1 MAYTTTKPERNKRF
15 IAAIATARERATA
28 INNTSINALVD
39 AIASAQATPFDA
51 DAIDPDITQFAI
63 LHCHKSGR
71 PLPGIDPA
79 TIRTMFNAI
88 GRDAALARLQQ
99 QYRVACHPVWLH
111 TDTTALSQNVK
122 IDPAGFFVY
131 SICKIAG
138 WDQGRDKG
146 SYDWRVNAS
155 QRGRLYRSVRNIKVD
170 LVARCNELHRRL
182 LALASVDSL
191 HKLIAKSAHNTIS
204 ALADGNVSAISDWFP
219 LCGDVLTGIMET
231 HLRSNWADY
240 RERNRHLTAADIKR
254 IRVELGG
261 NFLWNQVD
269 ATGDDEAASAIIATL
284 GDLGFNKA
292 SNRVP
297 VNRDALRTRSVGVA
311 GRLHHND
318 GTVTGI
324 KLVERETVWGT
335 PTYKILR
342 DPASMPK
349 RSGITL
355 GAFVA
360 DDGDKS

>member
-1 MAYTTTKPERNKRF
+1 MSYTTTKPERNKRF
-15 IAAIATARERATA
+15 IAAIETARERATA
-28 INNTSINALVD
+28 INNTSINALID
-39 AIASAQATPFDA
+39 AITSAQATPFDA
-51 DAIDPDITQFAI
+51 DTIDPDITQFAI

-122 IDPAGFFVY
+122 IDPTGFFVY

-146 SYDWRVNAS
+146 SYDWRVNAG
-155 QRGRLYRSVRNIKVD
+155 QRGRLYSSLSDVSID
-170 LVARCNELHRRL
+170 SIARCNELHRRL
-182 LALASVDSL
+182 LALASVSSL
-191 HKLIAKSAHNTIS
+191 NKLIAKSAHDTIS
-204 ALADGNVSAISDWFP
+204 AIADGSTDTIDTWFK

-269 ATGDDEAASAIIATL
+269 AAGDDEAASAIIATL

-292 SNRVP
+292 SNRIP
-297 VNRDALRTRSVGVA
+297 VDRDALRTRAVGVA
-311 GRLHHND
+311 GREHRND

-324 KLVERETVWGT
+324 KLVERETPWHK

-342 DPASMPK
+342 DATSMPK
-349 RSGITL
+349 RTGITL
-355 GAFVA
+355 GAFVVS
-360 DDGDKS
+360 DGDKS